1 MISRMFWMQPRIGA
15 VLCLLG
21 CGEGASQTE
30 KAESEPPPE
39 REGAKR
45 PDAES
50 RRDLHPAFGE
60 RQSERDDMVLEQL
73 QGRDIEQEEVLRAM
87 RRVPRHVLVPE
98 TARELAYADRPLP
111 IGERQTISQPYI
123 VAAMTQALQLKP
135 GSRVL
140 EIGTGSGY
148 QAAVLAEIT
157 DHIYTIEIV
166 EELGKRAR
174 KDLEELG
181 YSKIQFR
188 LGDGYQGWPEAA
200 PFDAIIVTA
209 APPHIPQPLI
219 DQLAIG
225 GRLVI
230 PVGARHQDLL
240 LIEKTE
246 DGSETR
252 SLMGVRFVPMTGEA
266 QD

>member
-1 MISRMFWMQPRIGA
+1 
-15 VLCLLG
+15 
-21 CGEGASQTE
+21 
-30 KAESEPPPE
+30 
-39 REGAKR
+39 
-45 PDAES
+45 
-50 RRDLHPAFGE
+50 
-60 RQSERDDMVLEQL
+60 MVLEQL

-87 RRVPRHVLVPE
+87 RRVPRHVLIPE
-98 TARELAYADRPLP
+98 SAQELAYADRPLP

-157 DHIYTIEIV
+157 DHVYTIEIV
-166 EELGKRAR
+166 EELGRRSR

-188 LGDGYQGWPEAA
+188 LGDGYQGWPESA

-209 APPHIPQPLI
+209 APPHIPQSLI

-230 PVGARHQDLL
+230 PVGVRNQDLL